1 MSRIPLPRLRIPL
14 PRLRMPRPPLPL
26 TAATILLL
34 LGLPLVGLLRL
45 PRPQAQGLEKLLSAA
60 SLVQSFPPSPDRP
73 VPALW
78 QERLGAGLAN
88 SLWRAQNR
96 TWWQFWGVHSD
107 VPPYLALPATGVLS
121 GPPASLPLNAL
132 RLDDVV
138 VLAPDALSLRLLQ
151 DRLLPQQRRSRGL
164 QGRCAELLRRDQA
177 VFWDPGALAVMV
189 GPLAPLLQEFQEG
202 CLRLELDPLGLRW
215 QGEAA
220 SVDGVLLPLPTRAPL
235 ADVPLQPPLPA
246 DRLLELEGDSLAPLL
261 RGLLS
266 RQLIREP
273 LSRTYGLDERRQ
285 ELLRRAPFR
294 LRLRPLPKG
303 PFQAALELQLEL
315 GGERP
320 AWQGLLRDLARSLGK
335 QGLQGQAPQPA
346 LAEQPAQAE
355 EPGQAEEPAQA
366 EKPAPAEQPAQPKQ
380 PSKPVAPGDPLQA
393 IDWRRADGTVVG
405 GWRWLQAVDGRPQ
418 LLFFL
423 GPPPPVAAPM
433 GEETL
438 RPNLGELRLRARPT
452 ALEAAGLLP
461 PQLPPLLRRSE
472 QLWVEASPPMGLDP
486 SLPLSRLTGRLQVR
500 R

>member
-1 MSRIPLPRLRIPL
+1 MSRIPLPRLRLSL
-14 PRLRMPRPPLPL
+14 PRLPRPPLPL

-34 LGLPLVGLLRL
+34 VGLPLVGLLRL
-45 PRPQAQGLEKLLSAA
+45 PRPQAQGLEKLLGAA

-78 QERLGAGLAN
+78 QERLGASLAS
-88 SLWRAQNR
+88 SLWRSQNR

-107 VPPYLALPATGVLS
+107 VPPYLALPATGVLRA
-121 GPPASLPLNAL
+121 PPTSLPANAL

-138 VLAPDALSLRLLQ
+138 VIAPDALSLRLLQ

-164 QGRCAELLRRDQA
+164 PGRCAALLRRDQA
-177 VFWDPGALAVMV
+177 VFWDPSALAVMV

-220 SVDGVLLPLPTRAPL
+220 SVEGVLLPLPVRAPL

-273 LSRTYGLDERRQ
+273 LSRTYGLDSRRQ

-294 LRLRPLPKG
+294 LRLRPLPQG
-303 PFQAALELQLEL
+303 SFQAALELQLEL

-320 AWQGLLRDLARSLGK
+320 AWQGLLRDLARSLGR
-335 QGLQGQAPQPA
+335 QGLQGQAPQVASAKATKVPA
-346 LAEQPAQAE
+346 
-355 EPGQAEEPAQA
+355 
-366 EKPAPAEQPAQPKQ
+366 
-380 PSKPVAPGDPLQA
+380 DPLKA

-405 GWRWLQAVDGRPQ
+405 GWRWLQAADGRPQ

-423 GPPPPVAAPM
+423 GPPPPLVQAM

-438 RPNLGELRLRARPT
+438 RPNRGELRLRARPT
-452 ALEAAGLLP
+452 ALEAVGLLP
-461 PQLPPLLRRSE
+461 PDLPPLLRRSE
-472 QLWVEASPPMGLDP
+472 QLWVEASPPRGMDP
-486 SLPLSRLTGRLQVR
+486 SLPLSQLTGRLQVR

>member
-26 TAATILLL
+26 TAATILLF

-285 ELLRRAPFR
+285 ARGDVVAAGAVLGTPVVAEVGDPQALQGGGAGDAGGLRRHRSTNPPARRFRRGRSSPCAGPVRPPGAAPR
-294 LRLRPLPKG
+294 AR
-303 PFQAALELQLEL
+303 
-315 GGERP
+315 RP
-320 AWQGLLRDLARSLGK
+320 A
-335 QGLQGQAPQPA
+335 
-346 LAEQPAQAE
+346 
-355 EPGQAEEPAQA
+355 
-366 EKPAPAEQPAQPKQ
+366 
-380 PSKPVAPGDPLQA
+380 
-393 IDWRRADGTVVG
+393 
-405 GWRWLQAVDGRPQ
+405 
-418 LLFFL
+418 
-423 GPPPPVAAPM
+423 
-433 GEETL
+433 
-438 RPNLGELRLRARPT
+438 
-452 ALEAAGLLP
+452 
-461 PQLPPLLRRSE
+461 RRS
-472 QLWVEASPPMGLDP
+472 
-486 SLPLSRLTGRLQVR
+486 
-500 R
+500 

>member
-1 MSRIPLPRLRIPL
+1 MSRNPLVRLRPLPPRLPL
-14 PRLRMPRPPLPL
+14 PPRPPLPL
-26 TAATILLL
+26 TATAILLL
-34 LGLPLVGLLRL
+34 LGLPLLGLLRL

-78 QERLGAGLAN
+78 QERLGGRQASG
-88 SLWRAQNR
+88 LWRAQNR

-121 GPPASLPLNAL
+121 GPPASLPPNAL

-177 VFWDPGALAVMV
+177 VFWDPSALAVMV

-220 SVDGVLLPLPTRAPL
+220 AVEGVLLPLPARAPL

-273 LSRTYGLDERRQ
+273 LSRTYGLDARRQ

-294 LRLRPLPKG
+294 LRLSPQPQG

-320 AWQGLLRDLARSLGK
+320 AWQGLLRDLARSLST
-335 QGLQGQAPQPA
+335 QGLQGQAPSASAVSAASAPA
-346 LAEQPAQAE
+346 APTAPAA
-355 EPGQAEEPAQA
+355 PAA
-366 EKPAPAEQPAQPKQ
+366 ASSTPKPAP
-380 PSKPVAPGDPLQA
+380 PGDPLRA
-393 IDWRRADGTVVG
+393 IDWRRTDGTVVG
-405 GWRWLQAVDGRPQ
+405 GWRWLQAADGRPQ

-423 GPPPPVAAPM
+423 GPPPRQSTPM
-433 GEETL
+433 GEETV
-438 RPNLGELRLRARPT
+438 RPARGELRLRARPT
-452 ALEAAGLLP
+452 ALDTAGLLP

-472 QLWVEASPPMGLDP
+472 QLWVEASPPQGLDP

>member
-1 MSRIPLPRLRIPL
+1 MSRNPLVGLSP
-14 PRLRMPRPPLPL
+14 PRPPLPL

-34 LGLPLVGLLRL
+34 LGLPLVALLLL

-78 QERLGAGLAN
+78 QERLGGRLAT
-88 SLWRAQNR
+88 SLWGVQNR

-107 VPPYLALPATGVLS
+107 VPPYLALPASGALS
-121 GPPASLPLNAL
+121 GPPASLPANAL
-132 RLDDVV
+132 RVDDVV

-164 QGRCAELLRRDQA
+164 QGRCAALLRRDQA

-220 SVDGVLLPLPTRAPL
+220 AVEGVLLPLPQRAPL
-235 ADVPLQPPLPA
+235 ADVALQPPLPA

-273 LSRTYGLDERRQ
+273 LTRTYGLDGRRL

-294 LRLRPLPKG
+294 LRLRPQPQG

-320 AWQGLLRDLARSLGK
+320 SWQGFLRDLARSLGR
-335 QGLQGQAPQPA
+335 QGFQGQAPAAAGPSA
-346 LAEQPAQAE
+346 
-355 EPGQAEEPAQA
+355 
-366 EKPAPAEQPAQPKQ
+366 KAPP
-380 PSKPVAPGDPLQA
+380 PGDPLRA

-405 GWRWLQAVDGRPQ
+405 GWRWLQAADGRPQ

-423 GPPPPVAAPM
+423 GPPPPQTAPM

-438 RPNLGELRLRARPT
+438 RPGRGELRLRARPT
-452 ALEAAGLLP
+452 ALEAVGLLP
-461 PQLPPLLRRSE
+461 PLLPPLLRRSE
-472 QLWVEASPPMGLDP
+472 QLWVEASPPPGLDP